1 MSERTGVSD
10 AAVDAGQETSEGL
23 DNLKLVLL
31 AAAVIGL
38 VVLLARAQLSIE
50 AASANVVRLLPIG
63 FAFAA
68 GMVASVNPCGFMLL
82 PAYITYQLGV
92 NEEDHEQQSAM
103 ARLVRSLV
111 TGGVA
116 TIGFLLI
123 FGLVGGLLALGGQF
137 ALRIFPH
144 AGALIGVALVILGAW
159 LLFGDLD
166 ITVLAASRLK
176 VQRERGLRNVF
187 LFGVVY
193 AIGSLSCTL
202 PIFLAVVGTSLTGGS
217 LLGALA
223 PFASFGV
230 GMGLVLMAVTVS
242 TAFVRR
248 ALVRRLKG
256 VVPWVNSAG
265 AMFLLGAGGYLVYF
279 WFIYTLPAF

>member
-1 MSERTGVSD
+1 MGDRVPAPD
-10 AAVDAGQETSEGL
+10 VML
-23 DNLKLVLL
+23 DSLDEASGGPEKLKLLILAVLVF
-31 AAAVIGL
+31 AAIA
-38 VVLLARAQLSIE
+38 LLARLQLSIE
-50 AASANVVRLLPIG
+50 AASANMVRLLPVG

-82 PAYITYQLGV
+82 PAYISYQLGV
-92 NEEDHEQQSAM
+92 EERKSERRSASR
-103 ARLVRSLV
+103 RLLRSLA

-123 FGLVGGLLALGGQF
+123 FGLIGGLVALGGQWVI
-137 ALRIFPH
+137 RVFPH
-144 AGALIGVALVILGAW
+144 AGAVVGVVLAILGGW

-166 ITVLAASRLK
+166 ITVLAASRLTVK
-176 VQRERGLRNVF
+176 RERGLRNVF

-202 PIFLAVVGTSLTGGS
+202 PIFLAVVGTSLAGGGIV
-217 LLGALA
+217 GALA
-223 PFASFGV
+223 PFIGFGL

-242 TAFVRR
+242 SAFLRS

-256 VVPWVNSAG
+256 LVPWVNSAG
-265 AMFLLGAGGYLVYF
+265 ALFLIGAGAYLVYYWLVF
-279 WFIYTLPAF
+279 ARPLV